1 MIADYPWGRSYKAAI
16 LETDRSKLAKQI
28 RLAEHAIT
36 TRLQE
41 LNNDHGGTPE
51 EQAAIRD
58 ALSGLNML
66 RKELSQRVPE
76 GNFGGTGERG
86 PAPAPNSGTFGEE
99 YE

>member
-28 RLAEHAIT
+28 RVAEQAIT

-41 LNNDHGGTPE
+41 LKSDHGGTQE

-66 RKELSQRVPE
+66 RRELSQRVSE
-76 GNFGGTGERG
+76 SNFGRLGER
-86 PAPAPNSGTFGEE
+86 APDHQNNSGTCGEE
-99 YE
+99 CE